1 MDAESRDEET
11 KPIWKITFA
20 SGAQITDNLF
30 MASAHPVS
38 LKCAST
44 KLRE

>member
-20 SGAQITDNLF
+20 SGVQITDNLF
-30 MASAHPVS
+30 IALLPSPS
-38 LKCAST
+38 
-44 KLRE
+44 